1 MDPPDVLAPPTQMR
15 RRRSCSKVE
24 GIYIFTIFLTILSL
38 LKLEPVARN
47 SVLNLNDNS
56 NPNIDLPL
64 QESNNDLSRIT
75 TEKKKSEKKLRPCY
89 ITIENKADYHY
100 EVIESAIMQF
110 PLLWD
115 TFNCSKEDTIADVAL
130 AQQHRWAKNELEPW
144 QNYFETHLAGTTRPR
159 TNGDGAVIHFGSIQN
174 YMNYSRAYDAYIGV
188 SCDSFDWLGQLSKG
202 PNQYCVLHGTVD
214 KKIMQG
220 RKKSL
225 WEQHK
230 ERVCWVSPMHPCYFI
245 PSDLPQ
251 FKPENFR
258 KGDKL
263 RLCLKASTPTT
274 SLRYVDEGVKRLQQ
288 SGEPNIEI
296 ITMGRLMPIMSEAF
310 PSISHLVTQGYEP
323 DYYKFEEMMSKCH
336 VLLPLIHPWEE
347 PGKKYFPWSG
357 AGKLSGYMSQAI
369 GLKLP
374 LLVQEEI
381 KELYKEHLVDAP
393 VWSYTT
399 QNMSDTRSFVDAF
412 GAMMKELPGYLVN
425 TSAE

>member
-89 ITIENKADYHY
+89 ITVENKADYHY

-296 ITMGRLMPIMSEAF
+296 ITMGRLMPIMSRH
-310 PSISHLVTQGYEP
+310 S
-323 DYYKFEEMMSKCH
+323 
-336 VLLPLIHPWEE
+336 PLYHIWSRKVMNPTTTNL
-347 PGKKYFPWSG
+347 KK
-357 AGKLSGYMSQAI
+357 
-369 GLKLP
+369 
-374 LLVQEEI
+374 
-381 KELYKEHLVDAP
+381 
-393 VWSYTT
+393 
-399 QNMSDTRSFVDAF
+399 
-412 GAMMKELPGYLVN
+412 
-425 TSAE
+425 